1 MKIVKFLEISV
12 MMLVLCIGFSS
23 CSDDSYESRIHELLI
38 DSKKLV
44 FEATEDEGEL
54 VSTLTFRGEDV
65 SHYKANPDAEWCTV
79 YFTDSTSTMTI
90 KVTNNDTFDERKS
103 TVTILD
109 TKDGVSSRTF
119 VVTQKQNNVIRLV
132 DGEGVTYQVST
143 DGGQV
148 VVNLESNVS
157 YTVQIPSDVD
167 WITLPGAS
175 GTRGLQQ
182 SQVVL
187 QVARNTTEKTRSAQV
202 VIKDETSGAMQIIL
216 VTQLFQ
222 AYLKVA
228 EKSFTVDELGGEIAV
243 NIETNI
249 SFDFYTTPE
258 DAWVKKKG
266 NRETINDN
274 TVCQKVYVYPFTDKA
289 PERTSSLSVE
299 NASFGFQY
307 TIKITQTR
315 NLYIQESSIKI
326 LTGASQKL
334 TLYNADNEAVYWET
348 EDEKIAT
355 VDDEGNVTGVGA
367 GVTIVKVFSSDGVH
381 TDNVSVTVEKPADL
395 KDKIQYQWQP
405 YFTPFDDVSVLT
417 KLSCALTNNS
427 EYDLMVT
434 KVTLYS
440 DNVVLTSA
448 EPQGDAGKWA
458 IGKEFEFKADI
469 PVEYEEDTVEEQEV
483 ENEDGTITMVPVT
496 IPGKAKENTHQ
507 YLLVVEYKHS
517 SETFSY
523 MCYYPELTPADESS
537 DGEKAAARK
546 KAVRKNRRR

>member
-1 MKIVKFLEISV
+1 

-187 QVARNTTEKTRSAQV
+187 QVARNTTEKARSAQV
-202 VIKDETSGAMQIIL
+202 VIKDETSGAMQIIPGL
-216 VTQLFQ
+216 S
-222 AYLKVA
+222 
-228 EKSFTVDELGGEIAV
+228 ESGREE
-243 NIETNI
+243 
-249 SFDFYTTPE
+249 FY
-258 DAWVKKKG
+258 G
-266 NRETINDN
+266 R
-274 TVCQKVYVYPFTDKA
+274 
-289 PERTSSLSVE
+289 
-299 NASFGFQY
+299 
-307 TIKITQTR
+307 
-315 NLYIQESSIKI
+315 
-326 LTGASQKL
+326 
-334 TLYNADNEAVYWET
+334 
-348 EDEKIAT
+348 
-355 VDDEGNVTGVGA
+355 
-367 GVTIVKVFSSDGVH
+367 
-381 TDNVSVTVEKPADL
+381 
-395 KDKIQYQWQP
+395 
-405 YFTPFDDVSVLT
+405 
-417 KLSCALTNNS
+417 
-427 EYDLMVT
+427 
-434 KVTLYS
+434 
-440 DNVVLTSA
+440 
-448 EPQGDAGKWA
+448 
-458 IGKEFEFKADI
+458 
-469 PVEYEEDTVEEQEV
+469 
-483 ENEDGTITMVPVT
+483 
-496 IPGKAKENTHQ
+496 
-507 YLLVVEYKHS
+507 
-517 SETFSY
+517 
-523 MCYYPELTPADESS
+523 
-537 DGEKAAARK
+537 
-546 KAVRKNRRR
+546 